1 MKIIEVE
8 NLKKEYR
15 GDGVVTKALDGV
27 SFTIDEGEF
36 VAVMGPSG
44 SGKST
49 LLHIIALMDKPTS
62 GSYKFNGK
70 LSSNLSDNEMARLR
84 NKKMGFIFQSYNLLP
99 RTSVYDNIKLPL
111 LYVGLKEEEE
121 KNMIIEAL
129 RSVGLENK
137 INNYPNQLSGG
148 EQQRVA
154 IARALVNNPL
164 IIFADEPTG
173 NLDSKAGQKIMEIFQ
188 DLNKRGHTIVLITH
202 EKYTAETSERIL
214 FLRDGKIE
222 SDEKVKNRVIAK
234 NGFIK

>member
-1 MKIIEVE
+1 MKIIEIE

-15 GDGVVTKALDGV
+15 GDGVVTQALDGV
-27 SFTIDEGEF
+27 SFSINEGEF
-36 VAVMGPSG
+36 VAIMGPSG

-49 LLHIIALMDKPTS
+49 LLHIIALLDKATS
-62 GSYKFNGK
+62 GVYKFDGK
-70 LSSNLSDNEMARLR
+70 LSSDLLDDDMARLR

-99 RTSVYDNIKLPL
+99 RTTVYDNIKLPL
-111 LYVGLKEEEE
+111 LYVGLKEEKE

-129 RSVGLENK
+129 KSVGLEDK

-148 EQQRVA
+148 EQQRAA
-154 IARALVNNPL
+154 IARALVNNPV

-173 NLDSKAGQKIMEIFQ
+173 NLDSKSGQKIMEIFQ
-188 DLNKRGHTIVLITH
+188 DLNKKGHTIVLITH
-202 EKYTAETSERIL
+202 EKYTAETSERII

-222 SDEKVKNRVIAK
+222 SDKKVQNRVIAK